1 MQGAVISWT
10 MFHVL
15 GIQPQ
20 LGRDF
25 REEEDRVGAEKVIL
39 IGDRLWH
46 DKFGAS
52 RDVLGKPITVNG
64 VPYTVIGVMPRDFEF
79 PGTAQAWTTMRQD
92 PTNNRGNHSW
102 QVMGLSGSGSK
113 DVVVSDAFIP
123 EYRTVIA
130 EKLQNGWYAE
140 QFQPRHGTRRR
151 SSASQSESHGRPP
164 GAKMSSR
171 SGRSN
176 CASSARGTS

>member
-1 MQGAVISWT
+1 GWHMNSVSYPNFRSWQAETRTLESVGIYTGAAYNLAAGEGAEFVQGAVISWT

-92 PTNNRGNHSW
+92 PTN
-102 QVMGLSGSGSK
+102 
-113 DVVVSDAFIP
+113 
-123 EYRTVIA
+123 
-130 EKLQNGWYAE
+130 
-140 QFQPRHGTRRR
+140 
-151 SSASQSESHGRPP
+151 
-164 GAKMSSR
+164 
-171 SGRSN
+171 
-176 CASSARGTS
+176 